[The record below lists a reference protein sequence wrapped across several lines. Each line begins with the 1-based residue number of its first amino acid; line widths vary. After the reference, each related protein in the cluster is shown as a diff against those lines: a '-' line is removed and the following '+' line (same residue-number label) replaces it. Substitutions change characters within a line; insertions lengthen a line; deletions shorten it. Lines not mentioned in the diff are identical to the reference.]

1 MGILGALVYS
11 CPNLEPTDLKV
22 ILKGMNNMTDYLECG
37 QFEQNKL
44 VDESQHILIS
54 H

>member
-1 MGILGALVYS
+1 MYS
-11 CPNLEPTDLKV
+11 CPNLELTDLIV
-22 ILKGMNNMTDYLECG
+22 ILNGMNIMTDDSEWG